1 MTEINQKKLYDN
13 FKRLSKEGKDSKQ
26 RTECARYA
34 KQILDSFP
42 HFEKPVKEEK
52 PAKET
57 KPVKEK

>member
-1 MTEINQKKLYDN
+1 MTEANQKILYEN
-13 FKRLSKEGKDSKQ
+13 FKRLSVEGKEEKQ
-26 RTECARYA
+26 RVECGKYA
-34 KQILDSFP
+34 KEILGSFP